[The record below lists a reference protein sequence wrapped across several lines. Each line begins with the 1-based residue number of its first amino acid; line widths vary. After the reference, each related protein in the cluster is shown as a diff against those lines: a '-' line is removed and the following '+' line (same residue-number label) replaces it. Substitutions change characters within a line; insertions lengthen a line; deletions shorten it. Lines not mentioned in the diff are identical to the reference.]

1 MAQIGSQTRNH
12 DFRLKKVKN
21 IIIKAIVPIPEL
33 TDKLL
38 NAKDMG
44 DTPDMGKAI
53 RQTLDSVALP
63 THVTVMSF
71 YAPDNS
77 LSRYKWSPITIYIY
91 ALNVWVLHAFF
102 LGMTHATKKTMD
114 IKCHN

>member
-1 MAQIGSQTRNH
+1 MAQTGPQTRNH
-12 DFRLKKVKN
+12 DFRLQKVKN
-21 IIIKAIVPIPEL
+21 SIIEAIVPIPEL

-44 DTPDMGKAI
+44 DTPDTGTAV

-77 LSRYKWSPITIYIY
+77 LSRYK
-91 ALNVWVLHAFF
+91 
-102 LGMTHATKKTMD
+102 
-114 IKCHN
+114 

>member
-1 MAQIGSQTRNH
+1 M
-12 DFRLKKVKN
+12 
-21 IIIKAIVPIPEL
+21 PIPEL

-38 NAKDMG
+38 NAKDIG
-44 DTPDMGKAI
+44 DTPDTGKAV

-77 LSRYKWSPITIYIY
+77 LRRYK
-91 ALNVWVLHAFF
+91 
-102 LGMTHATKKTMD
+102 
-114 IKCHN
+114 